1 MFGKRYHLLTAFG
14 IPIRF
19 DLSWLVVAG
28 LVSWSLAANFF
39 PSSYAGFPEQVYWLM
54 GLAGALGLFASV
66 VVHELAHALTA
77 RQFGLSIR
85 GITLF
90 IFGGVAEMD
99 TEPPSPKAEFVV
111 AIAGPVAS
119 VLLAF
124 SCFAAGTVATLGG
137 WSITVGGVLSYL
149 AFINLILATFNMI
162 PAFPLDGGRVLRSLL
177 WQWRKNLRWATSIT
191 SKIGTGFGVVL
202 IALGIYELL
211 VRRDLIGGLWFFMI
225 GMFLRNAA
233 RSSYR
238 QLVMRRSLEGEPV
251 RRFLHH
257 DPVAVPRSISVADLV
272 EGYIYRY
279 QHQMYPVVDGDRL
292 LGCVGTQQVKA
303 LSPEEWPR
311 HSVGAIAVPCT
322 EENTTGPE
330 RPALEALAKMS
341 RSGAAR
347 LLVVERDRLLGVV
360 ELKDLL
366 RFLALK
372 AELEEP
378 EAARGGSA

>member
-19 DLSWLVVAG
+19 DLSWLVVAA

-39 PSSYAGFPEQVYWLM
+39 PASYRGFDTRVYWAM

-119 VLLAF
+119 VLVAF
-124 SCFAAGTVATLGG
+124 ACFAVGAVSTISGGPLTVT
-137 WSITVGGVLSYL
+137 GVLSYL

-177 WQWRKNLRWATSIT
+177 WHWRKDLRWATSIT
-191 SKIGTGFGVVL
+191 SRIGSGFGVVL
-202 IALGIYELL
+202 IALGVFE
-211 VRRDLIGGLWFFMI
+211 VVAQRDFIGGIWFFMI

-233 RSSYR
+233 QSSYR
-238 QLVMRRSLEGEPV
+238 QLMMRRNLEGEKV
-251 RRFLHH
+251 RRFMQP
-257 DPVAVPRSISVADLV
+257 DPIAVPRSISVADLV
-272 EGYIYRY
+272 EGFIYRY
-279 QHQMYPVVDGDRL
+279 HYKMYPVVDDDRL
-292 LGCVGTQQVKA
+292 LGCVSTHQVKE
-303 LSPEEWPR
+303 LSPEEWSR
-311 HSVGAIAVPCT
+311 HSVGAITVPCT
-322 EENTTGPE
+322 AENTVGPDTD
-330 RPALEALAKMS
+330 ALEALAKMS
-341 RSGAAR
+341 RTGASR
-347 LLVVERDRLLGVV
+347 LLVVENGLLLGILA
-360 ELKDLL
+360 LKDLL

-372 AELEEP
+372 VELEEP
-378 EAARGGSA
+378 DPMRGDPA